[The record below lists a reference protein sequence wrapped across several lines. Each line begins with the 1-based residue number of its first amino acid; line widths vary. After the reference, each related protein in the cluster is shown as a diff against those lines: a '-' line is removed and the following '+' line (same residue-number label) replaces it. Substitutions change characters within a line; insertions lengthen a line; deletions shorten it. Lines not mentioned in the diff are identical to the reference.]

1 MTVAEFYDDLRTV
14 IARGTAV
21 DTSIPIW
28 SRSALRFLEREI
40 TFDYMKAT
48 FFLLLEPGSKFFDF
62 GGQSPPIPLKKIEAL
77 GYFGQDG
84 GMIPLSRINVNS
96 IGRNIAVI
104 PNGYRQAGTS
114 IFFEGAATPPGIT
127 VTTVSYP
134 LMLHTSLFSQWPTA
148 GTSTHP
154 ILDIADDLIKHQV
167 LLQSVT
173 SVRKQEEMAGWKLLR
188 DEAIGSVR
196 RLQDENELEGSVH
209 AQMDYWGGTTGRLYP
224 NVSSCVAAIKGMYDL
239 PSTFG
244 TTGLYMV
251 GGSASGGEGP
261 ASARPFTSEILTE
274 DSKFVGLE
282 SGGGVVQLEGSA

>member
-1 MTVAEFYDDLRTV
+1 MPMTVAEFYDDLRTV

-40 TFDYMKAT
+40 TFDYMKVS
-48 FFLLLEPGSKFFDF
+48 FFLLQEPGSKFFDF
-62 GGQSPPIPLKKIEAL
+62 GAEDPPIPLKRIEAL

-96 IGRNIAVI
+96 IGRNISVI
-104 PNGYRQAGTS
+104 PNGYRQAGTR
-114 IFFEGAATPPGIT
+114 IFFEGAVSPPGIT
-127 VTTVSYP
+127 ETTTAYP
-134 LMLHTSLFSQWPTA
+134 LMLHTSLFTEWPTV
-148 GTSTHP
+148 GSQTHP

-196 RLQDENELEGSVH
+196 RLQDENELEGSQA
-209 AQMDYWGGTTGRLYP
+209 AQMDYWGGTTGRLFP
-224 NVSSCVAAIKGMYDL
+224 NVSAAIAAIKGMYDV
-239 PSTFG
+239 PNSFG
-244 TTGLYMV
+244 VAGLYMV
-251 GGSASGGEGP
+251 GGSAAGLAVGSG
-261 ASARPFTSEILTE
+261 S
-274 DSKFVGLE
+274 
-282 SGGGVVQLEGSA
+282 